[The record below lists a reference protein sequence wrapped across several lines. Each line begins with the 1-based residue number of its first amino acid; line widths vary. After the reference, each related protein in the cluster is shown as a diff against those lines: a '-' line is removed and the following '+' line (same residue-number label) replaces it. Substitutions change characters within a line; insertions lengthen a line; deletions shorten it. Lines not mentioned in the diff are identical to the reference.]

1 MRTTIRWVLLVCTLA
16 SLILSACSIPT
27 GRDTGDAPAV
37 TPTPETFG
45 PAALTP
51 QQMRMAYG
59 ITSLIQRGI
68 TGKGQ
73 TVVVV
78 DSYGSPT
85 LQRDVDDFSQ
95 RFALPHV
102 TVDVRAPLGEVPF
115 DNSNSEMVQW
125 AGETSLDVE
134 MIHAIAPDARIVVLT
149 SPVDETEGTAG
160 LPEFRQL
167 EEYAVQNHLGTIIS
181 QSWGASE
188 ASLNSPAG
196 RDEIAQWDAFYS
208 EATTQ
213 EHITFI
219 SASGD
224 NGVTDYKTA
233 DRQISTTP
241 TTTFPSDEPWVLA
254 TGGTRLT
261 ANPSVTAFKETAWNG
276 SGGGL
281 SVFNA
286 IPDYQL
292 GLPGAARSVLHGH
305 RGLPDVAASADTET
319 GMGIDVGGQYQVVG
333 GTSAATPLW
342 AGLIALANQMAGHPL
357 GFVNPALY
365 KIGLSSAGQDDYQ
378 DITSGNNTYDQGGVH
393 VKGYTAVRGWDLVTG
408 WGSPDA
414 EKLLPDLVKVMHQP

>member
-1 MRTTIRWVLLVCTLA
+1 MRWVLFVCILTSLVLG
-16 SLILSACSIPT
+16 ACSVQT
-27 GRDTGDAPAV
+27 GRDTSGIPV
-37 TPTPETFG
+37 PTPTDETFG
-45 PAALTP
+45 PAAFTP

-59 ITSLIQRGI
+59 VTSLIARGI

-73 TVVVV
+73 TVVVIV
-78 DSYGSPT
+78 SYGSPT
-85 LQRDVDDFSQ
+85 LQRDLDEFSE
-95 RFALPHV
+95 RFSLPHV
-102 TVDVRAPLGEVPF
+102 TVDIRAPLGEAPF
-115 DNSNSEMVQW
+115 DQSNSEMVQW

-134 MIHAIAPDARIVVLT
+134 MIHSIAPDARIVVLT

-167 EEYAVQNHLGTIIS
+167 EEYAVQNHLGSIIS

-188 ASLNSPAG
+188 ASLNTPSG
-196 RDEIAQWDAFYS
+196 RDEIQQWDAFYS
-208 EATTQ
+208 EATIQ
-213 EHITFI
+213 DKITFV

-224 NGVTDYKTA
+224 NGVTDYKTP

-261 ANPSVTAFKETAWNG
+261 ANPSGTSFKETAWSG
-276 SGGGL
+276 SGGGF
-281 SVFNA
+281 SIFNA
-286 IPDYQL
+286 MPDYQQA
-292 GLPGAARSVLHGH
+292 LPGTVRNTLHGH
-305 RGLPDVAASADTET
+305 RGVPDVAASADTET
-319 GMGIDVGGQYQVVG
+319 GMVIDVGGQYLVVG

-365 KIGLSSAGQDDYQ
+365 TIGLASATHTDYQ
-378 DITSGNNTYDQGGVH
+378 DITHGNNTYDQGGVH
-393 VKGYTAVRGWDLVTG
+393 IPGYTAAPGWDPVTG

-414 EKLLPDLVKVMHQP
+414 EKLLPDLINVMRQP